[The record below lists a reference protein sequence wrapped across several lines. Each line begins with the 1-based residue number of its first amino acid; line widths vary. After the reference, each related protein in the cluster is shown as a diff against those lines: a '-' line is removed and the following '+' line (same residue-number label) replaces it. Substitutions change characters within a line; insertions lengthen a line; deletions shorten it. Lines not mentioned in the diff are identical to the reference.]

1 MDQVLHQLDILYF
14 ILNRFLALLIQVG
27 FAILFFSSNAI
38 WDLIGIEEIEK
49 IYRYVIHSLWTNM
62 KIESQHLVIKLF
74 RTVSNV
80 IGAVLAVMA
89 VYELVKI
96 YLQFR
101 VYGAIKKEENEIE

>member
-1 MDQVLHQLDILYF
+1 
-14 ILNRFLALLIQVG
+14 
-27 FAILFFSSNAI
+27 
-38 WDLIGIEEIEK
+38 
-49 IYRYVIHSLWTNM
+49 M

-101 VYGAIKKEENEIE
+101 VYGAIKKEENQIE

>member
-1 MDQVLHQLDILYF
+1 MKNAFQATRAEIA
-14 ILNRFLALLIQVG
+14 LNMPAPYKPSLCNTI
-27 FAILFFSSNAI
+27 
-38 WDLIGIEEIEK
+38 
-49 IYRYVIHSLWTNM
+49 LWTNM

>member
-1 MDQVLHQLDILYF
+1 MAAKNKNFLKSEFRNKQYWIKYYTNQIFYF
-14 ILNRFLALLIQVG
+14 IPNRFLALLIQIG

-38 WDLIGIEEIEK
+38 WDLIGIEEIE
-49 IYRYVIHSLWTNM
+49 NE
-62 KIESQHLVIKLF
+62 IEKF
-74 RTVSNV
+74 RIVSNV

-101 VYGAIKKEENEIE
+101 VYGAIKKEENQIE